1 MNFWECP
8 FSRTNLLIILLRQ
21 FRKQPR
27 PSCSHP
33 SEPGRLATKK
43 LCPQYATVST
53 HSSYCTIRRFP
64 ATFDKP
70 RVPRFRSTCQY
81 GLRSSGIE
89 TKQRRQPNAH
99 WFQQLI
105 YTKPSFALREQQQLT
120 SLFGGKLT
128 TTQWRRANVTVEW
141 KVQSERAAAYARCS
155 SNYACSPRSWGSRSY
170 CSKADSGFC
179 MGFPRWPDSRGKKG
193 I

>member
-1 MNFWECP
+1 MNFLECI
-8 FSRTNLLIILLRQ
+8 FSRENLLIRLVRQ

-27 PSCSHP
+27 PSCSYT
-33 SEPGRLATKK
+33 SEPGRLATEK
-43 LCPQYATVST
+43 LCTQHATVST
-53 HSSYCTIRRFP
+53 HSNYCTLRRFP

-128 TTQWRRANVTVEW
+128 TTKWRRPNVTTEW
-141 KVQSERAAAYARCS
+141 KVEPERAAANARCS
-155 SNYACSPRSWGSRSY
+155 SNYACGPWSRGSRSY
-170 CSKADSGFC
+170 CSKTNPGFC
-179 MGFPRWPDSRGKKG
+179 MGFPG
-193 I
+193 